1 MYRIRPHLAPRRS
14 GVARLRAAFALL
26 TLAAAVAALPSVASA
41 AQRSPD
47 AEWVIDRM
55 IEAHG
60 GMAAWASAPTVSFV
74 DEFRPGEAESGMPS
88 RVTVHQRS
96 RRAYIDFPG
105 TDMRMS
111 WDGEKAWSENWA
123 LPYPPR
129 FLALLNYYFLNL
141 PWLTKDPGLN
151 LPKPETDPI
160 FDDPTEYITVR
171 ITFDPGVGDTPDDYY
186 KIYVDPETYLMK
198 ATEYVVTYRALL
210 PEGVES
216 TPPHLLVF
224 DEYDTVD
231 GLVVPTHY
239 TIYELDGAVYA
250 TCPVSEWSFSRPFD
264 ESRMVMPA
272 GAVLDESTP

>member
-1 MYRIRPHLAPRRS
+1 MDRSSLEHSPRRATAMRT
-14 GVARLRAAFALL
+14 GLVLFV
-26 TLAAAVAALPSVASA
+26 AAAMAIPAWAADRSA
-41 AQRSPD
+41 D
-47 AEWVIDRM
+47 AEWVINKM

-60 GMAAWASAPTVSFV
+60 GMDAWVSAPTVTFV
-74 DEFRPGEAESGMPS
+74 DEFRSGESESGMPS
-88 RVTVHQRS
+88 RVTVEQKS

-111 WDGEKAWSENWA
+111 WDGERAWSENWA

-141 PWLTKDPGLN
+141 PWLARDPGIN

-160 FDDPTEYITVR
+160 FTEPTEYITVR
-171 ITFDPGVGDTPDDYY
+171 MTFDAGVGDTPDDYY
-186 KIYVDPETYLMK
+186 KIYVDPESYLLK
-198 ATEYVVTYRALL
+198 ATEYIVTYRSLL
-210 PEGVES
+210 PEGVDS

-224 DEYDTVD
+224 DEHTTVD

-239 TIYELDGAVYA
+239 TIYELDGSIYASCAV
-250 TCPVSEWSFSRPFD
+250 SDWSFNQPFD
-264 ESRMVMPA
+264 ESRMKMPA